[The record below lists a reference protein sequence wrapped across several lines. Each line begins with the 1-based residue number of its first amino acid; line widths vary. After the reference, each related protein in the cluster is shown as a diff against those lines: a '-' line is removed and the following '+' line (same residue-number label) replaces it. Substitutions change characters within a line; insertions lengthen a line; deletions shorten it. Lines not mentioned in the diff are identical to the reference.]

1 MNSGYIKIYR
11 SLLKWEWYDDIN
23 TCRLFLHLLLTVN
36 YTDGQW
42 HGMTIKAGSRVCSIR
57 KLSIETGLTE
67 KEVRTALKHLE
78 NTGEVAKQG
87 QANYSIISIK
97 NFTRFQSEG
106 EPTANKRRTN
116 GEQTASQGQT
126 EGERRATIEE
136 GKKVRR
142 EEYTPHNPPTGEQG
156 ERLTV
161 EMPRGAEESADHS
174 TTPVSKNEERFNRWW
189 AVYPKKVGK
198 GAARKSWDKIKPS
211 DDLTARMIA
220 AVRQQAQSD
229 QWRRDG
235 GQYIPNPATW
245 LNQGRWE
252 DEVKVSTPPA
262 GGFGVSYDL
271 DRFRQKA
278 AKPPVYQKRT
288 RGGDRGD
295 QY

>member
-1 MNSGYIKIYR
+1 MNSGYIKLFR

-23 TCRLFLHLLLTVN
+23 TCRLFIHLILTAN
-36 YTDGQW
+36 YKDTKW
-42 HGMTIKAGSRVCSIR
+42 HGVDIPAGSRACSIR
-57 KLSIETGLTE
+57 SLANETGLSE
-67 KEVRTALKHLE
+67 RMVRTSLNRLKSTH
-78 NTGEVAKQG
+78 EVTQTIKPKF
-87 QANYSIISIK
+87 SIISIK
-97 NFTRFQSEG
+97 NYSEYQSCD
-106 EPTANKRRTN
+106 TVCDT
-116 GEQTASQGQT
+116 Q
-126 EGERRATIEE
+126 ATQSRHSNNTQATQSKESKE
-136 GKKVRR
+136 R
-142 EEYTPHNPPTGEQG
+142 EESKNIPPIIPPRGEQG

-161 EMPRGAEESADHS
+161 EMPRGADVKSADHS
-174 TTPVSKNEERFNRWW
+174 TTPVSKSDKRFARFW

-245 LNQGRWE
+245 LNQGRWD

-271 DRFRQKA
+271 ERFKQKA
-278 AKPPVYQKRT
+278 AHPPVYQKKT

-295 QY
+295 QH